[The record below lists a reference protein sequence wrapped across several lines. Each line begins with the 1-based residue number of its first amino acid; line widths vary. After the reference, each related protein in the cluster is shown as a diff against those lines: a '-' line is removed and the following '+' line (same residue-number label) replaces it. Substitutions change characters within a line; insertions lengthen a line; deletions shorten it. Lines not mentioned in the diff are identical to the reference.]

1 MGLVANIKK
10 MYRNRDGH
18 VHVLAAV
25 LLEHLLYSFALGAE
39 LATLPAKLLEQ
50 MDAASFPFSTGIV
63 GTGACHPVESQNR
76 RASQPWDV
84 RNAQSG
90 SGT

>member
-25 LLEHLLYSFALGAE
+25 LASLSICFTALLWVRSWPRCRLNFSSKW
-39 LATLPAKLLEQ
+39 TLPAFLFRQGL
-50 MDAASFPFSTGIV
+50 
-63 GTGACHPVESQNR
+63 
-76 RASQPWDV
+76 
-84 RNAQSG
+84 SG
-90 SGT
+90 QALAIQ